1 MSQRDLVAELRAA
14 RVAAPDEVRE
24 RVRLIAARDTTPR
37 RRAFTWRHALVVALP
52 AAAAIA
58 AAVVFTRPAS
68 HGEQPVAVE
77 RKAAVAHGAAARS
90 LAPIPNT
97 APTPYSAPTTDQSRV
112 QRYNATLSLR
122 LKNVSDAVKRVQA
135 ITKSLGGYPVSIVAG
150 SHGRA
155 ASADLVV
162 KIPRTHVQEAL
173 RRFSALGTIT
183 AENVQLQDL
192 EAGLNAT
199 DRLIVLLQR
208 RLAELRKQPQTD
220 ATKRLIAEHVSRIE
234 RLQRQQAQTRRSAH
248 YAVVSLHLA
257 TPTAKA
263 VSHHRGP
270 WHALGVAFRWAGI
283 GAVYALALGAPLV
296 LLVVAAVLTARFIR
310 RRRED
315 ALLSRP

>member
-14 RVAAPDEVRE
+14 RVVAPPEVRE
-24 RVRLIAARDTTPR
+24 RVRLIARSAAPPR
-37 RRAFTWRHALVVALP
+37 RMFTWRRALVVALP

-68 HGEQPVAVE
+68 HNEQPVALE
-77 RKAAVAHGAAARS
+77 AQIRAAARGA
-90 LAPIPNT
+90 LAPKATGAVPFG
-97 APTPYSAPTTDQSRV
+97 APTTDRARV

-135 ITKSLGGYPVSIVAG
+135 ITRSLGGYPVSIVAG
-150 SHGRA
+150 SQGRA

-162 KIPRTHVQEAL
+162 KVPRTHVQEAL

-199 DRLIVLLQR
+199 DRLIARLQG
-208 RLAELRKQPQTD
+208 RLAELRRQPQTD
-220 ATKRLIAEHVSRIE
+220 ATKRLIAAHLSRIQT
-234 RLQRQQAQTRRSAH
+234 LQRQEAATRRA
-248 YAVVSLHLA
+248 ARFATVSLHLA
-257 TPTAKA
+257 TPGAKA
-263 VSHHRGP
+263 AVHHHGP
-270 WHALGVAFRWAGI
+270 WHALGVTFRWIGI
-283 GAVYALALGAPLV
+283 GAVYALALGVPFL
-296 LLVVAAVLTARFIR
+296 LLVALVWSAARIFR
-310 RRRED
+310 RRRVD